1 MLSEIRCD
9 KFVDKGVPRGA
20 ICFTK
25 GLNVVLGDNEA
36 SNSIGKSTFLLVVD
50 FVFGGNSY
58 VEKAPDVQKNIGAHV
73 IQFAFEF
80 EGIKH
85 FFSRNT
91 SEYLSVGLCDENYNI
106 TSKITLNEFC
116 EWLKQQY
123 GMNQVGLTFRSA
135 VTRYARVYQ
144 KDNLN
149 EKRPLEANKNEPDR
163 DAVLVLLKLF
173 GKYKDIVDAK
183 SISEEANKKFQTY
196 RNGIKYEF
204 IPTISSKRERKKKEL
219 ELNEQKLRRDNISD
233 PEILAGKTAEVAMR
247 IADLKCELQRLRAAL
262 TRTQSRIARVSTN
275 MNEGEI
281 SYCEDFKEFASY
293 FPEADMRKLSEVEQ
307 FHIRLSS
314 ILKDE
319 MAEEKRSAED
329 EAHGIEVA
337 IQKVEAELGTYDV
350 PMGISKKVLTD
361 FAAADRRV
369 HEIEEQIKNFD
380 EIDRLKCESNEYK
393 KRYVSLIKSD
403 LLDLQTSISIKMK
416 ELNDF
421 IYGENRKAPVI
432 SLESNSYTFETPDD
446 SGTGTSYKSLVV
458 FDLAILCLTN
468 LPVLVHDSV
477 LLKNIGDEPMEK
489 ILELYSSVG
498 KQIFIALDKSDSYS
512 PLASEILEGKAVL
525 RLSNNGCELF
535 GRSWNRIKSA

>member
-1 MLSEIRCD
+1 M
-9 KFVDKGVPRGA
+9 
-20 ICFTK
+20 
-25 GLNVVLGDNEA
+25 
-36 SNSIGKSTFLLVVD
+36 VD
-50 FVFGGNSY
+50 FVVGGNSY
-58 VEKAPDVQKNIGAHV
+58 VEKAPDVQKNIGTHV

-80 EGIKH
+80 EGTRH

-91 SEYLSVGLCDENYNI
+91 SEYLSVDLCDENYNI

-123 GMNQVGLTFRSA
+123 GMNQAGLTFRAA

-173 GKYKDIVDAK
+173 GKYKDIMDAK

-247 IADLKCELQRLRAAL
+247 IADLKCELQRLRATL
-262 TRTQSRIARVSTN
+262 TRTQSRIARVRTN

-293 FPEADMRKLSEVEQ
+293 FPNADMRKLSEVEQ

-319 MAEEKRSAED
+319 MVEEKRSAED
-329 EAHGIEVA
+329 EAHGIEAA
-337 IQKVEAELGTYDV
+337 IQKVETELGTYDV
-350 PMGISKKVLTD
+350 PIGISKKVLTD

-380 EIDRLKCESNEYK
+380 EIDRLKCESDEYK
-393 KRYVSLIKSD
+393 KRYVSLMKND
-403 LLDLQTSISIKMK
+403 LIDLQTSISIKMK

-489 ILELYSSVG
+489 ILELYSSAD

-525 RLSNNGCELF
+525 RLSNNGSELF